1 MITRLVIKNIALIEY
16 AQLDFKKG
24 LNVLSG
30 ETGSGKSVIL
40 ESINFVLGD
49 KADKSLIRTGAN
61 ECYVEAE
68 FDVFNNQA
76 ILNLFD
82 EFEMDREDVL
92 IVSRKFTLEGRS
104 NIKINGN
111 TVTASILRKF
121 TSQLVDVHGQSE
133 HFFLLNTGNQLNLL
147 DKYCGEK
154 VLSLKNEINKDY
166 IEYSS
171 VRKSLDEILASENH
185 REIRID
191 VLKYQINEIQK
202 ADIKEDEE
210 ETLLNLKE
218 KLKNQEKIVNSLSL
232 VKQSFTAE
240 GGIFDITSNA
250 IRSLSTISSIDE
262 KYSTLSERLNSCY
275 AELEDLSDQCQNLLE
290 DFSDNEYSLDEIQ
303 ERLNLIKSLK
313 KKYGNDYS
321 EIQEFLSKAIVELEQ
336 LENSKEVATN
346 LVEQKE
352 MLSSKLYK
360 NYLILSEKRKNGA
373 KQLSDKIV
381 EELTELG
388 MGKAKFTVDFAPLPQ
403 IEDCKFAPN
412 GIDEIQFLFSANFG
426 EPLKPLR
433 EIISGGEM
441 SRFMLAIKAQSAK
454 YNDVST
460 YIFDE
465 IDAGISG
472 NVAKIV
478 SHKFAKIA
486 KDVQIISVTHLPQ
499 ISSMAD
505 NNLLISKTESDNKT
519 VTSVK
524 NLSYEQKVDEVTRLV
539 GGTTDNE
546 NARNLAKE
554 LIKDADN
561 YKKAL

>member
-1 MITRLVIKNIALIEY
+1 M
-16 AQLDFKKG
+16 
-24 LNVLSG
+24 
-30 ETGSGKSVIL
+30 
-40 ESINFVLGD
+40 
-49 KADKSLIRTGAN
+49 
-61 ECYVEAE
+61 
-68 FDVFNNQA
+68 
-76 ILNLFD
+76 
-82 EFEMDREDVL
+82 L
-92 IVSRKFTLEGRS
+92 IVSRKFTMEGRS
-104 NIKINGN
+104 SIKINGN

-154 VLSLKNEINKDY
+154 VVLLKNEINKDY
-166 IEYSS
+166 TEFSN
-171 VRKSLDEILASENH
+171 VKKDLDKILANENH

-191 VLKYQINEIQK
+191 VLKYQINEIEK
-202 ADIKEDEE
+202 ADFKEDEE
-210 ETLLNLKE
+210 ETLLNLKD
-218 KLKNQEKIVNSLSL
+218 KLKNQEKIINSLSM
-232 VKQSFTAE
+232 VKESFTAE
-240 GGIFDITSNA
+240 GGVFDITSNA
-250 IRSLSTISSIDE
+250 IRSLLIISNIDE
-262 KYSTLSERLNSCY
+262 KYQNLNERLNSCY
-275 AELEDLSDQCQNLLE
+275 AELEDLSDQCQSLLE
-290 DFSDNEYSLDEIQ
+290 DFSDNEYSLDDIQ
-303 ERLNLIKSLK
+303 ERLNVIKTLK

-321 EIQEFLSKAIVELEQ
+321 EIQEFLSNAKTELEE
-336 LENSKEVATN
+336 LENSKETATN
-346 LVEQKE
+346 LIEQKE
-352 MLSSKLYK
+352 ILSAKLYK
-360 NYLILSEKRKNGA
+360 NYIILSEERKKGA
-373 KQLSDKIV
+373 KQLSDKII

-388 MGKAKFTVDFAPLPQ
+388 MSKAKFTVDFAPLSN

-454 YNDVST
+454 YNDLST

-478 SHKFAKIA
+478 SYKFAKIA

-505 NNLLISKTESDNKT
+505 NNLLITKTESADKT
-519 VTSVK
+519 VTLVK

-539 GGTTDNE
+539 GGSIDNE

-554 LIKDADN
+554 LIENADK

>member
-1 MITRLVIKNIALIEY
+1 MT
-16 AQLDFKKG
+16 F
-24 LNVLSG
+24 
-30 ETGSGKSVIL
+30 
-40 ESINFVLGD
+40 
-49 KADKSLIRTGAN
+49 
-61 ECYVEAE
+61 
-68 FDVFNNQA
+68 
-76 ILNLFD
+76 
-82 EFEMDREDVL
+82 
-92 IVSRKFTLEGRS
+92 
-104 NIKINGN
+104 
-111 TVTASILRKF
+111 
-121 TSQLVDVHGQSE
+121 
-133 HFFLLNTGNQLNLL
+133 TGNQLNLL

-352 MLSSKLYK
+352 ILSSKLYK
-360 NYLILSEKRKNGA
+360 NYLILNKERKNGA

-426 EPLKPLR
+426 EPLKPLK